1 MSISQM
7 IKNIQDAIYYF
18 RIQNYH
24 NGSLLFRKILS
35 DIQESKEIMSDLC
48 NKEGVLFPIISQL
61 LQTLETDDLV
71 LLGGILEENLLP
83 AIQMFVETE
92 ESISN
97 GGYGLETTLSGYR
110 TVRHLGKGL
119 YLHSNINPMEE
130 AGTLVR
136 LCFDPNVDRYA
147 VWGLG
152 LGYHIVRLFEEARGS
167 VEITVFE
174 PDKELVDLTMK
185 YGVLSTIETSKINII
200 VDITGRAFSEYIAQ
214 DNVGVLMHYPSIKKI
229 QNEKIRE
236 ILSQFFADW
245 NGTVQ
250 YRNELL
256 VNFRKNRKNCSA
268 NVDVLRDTFHGKSVV
283 IVGAGPSLDARME
296 FLENKDD
303 DTIIVAVTTVLK
315 KLTNRGIIPDYA
327 VVMDSQMRTF
337 EQIEGL
343 KIMDTPLLVDSTAC
357 WRFAEEYKG
366 KRYIV
371 YQKGFQEADRCAKEE
386 NCQQYETGGSVTTL
400 ALEIALR
407 LGASSIYMLGV
418 DLAYPNGISH
428 ATGTMDRTDRDTNG
442 MKKVKSV
449 NGDLVYTDLLFDSY
463 RIWIENKIKEYPQVN
478 FYNLSTCGAH
488 IEGCTGLNNT
498 M

>member
-1 MSISQM
+1 MSISQI

-24 NGSLLFRKILS
+24 NGSILFRKILS
-35 DIQESKEIMSDLC
+35 DMQEAEEIMSDLC
-48 NKEGVLFPIISQL
+48 NREGVLFPIIAQL

-71 LLGGILEENLLP
+71 LLGDILEENLLP
-83 AIQMFVETE
+83 AIQMFVEPE
-92 ESISN
+92 ESSET
-97 GGYGLETTLSGYR
+97 GGYCLETTLSGYR
-110 TVRHLGKGL
+110 TIRHLGTRL

-136 LCFDPNVDRYA
+136 LCYDPNVDKYA

-152 LGYHIVRLFEEARGS
+152 LGYHIVRLFEEARGT
-167 VEITVFE
+167 VDITVFE
-174 PDKELVDLTMK
+174 PDEELVDLSMK
-185 YGVLSTIETSKINII
+185 YGMLSTIETSKINII
-200 VDITGRAFSEYIAQ
+200 VDTTGRTFAEYIAQ
-214 DNVGVLMHYPSIKKI
+214 ENVGVLMHYPSVKKI
-229 QNEKIRE
+229 QDEKIRE
-236 ILSQFFADW
+236 ILCRFFADW
-245 NGTVQ
+245 NGTLQ

-256 VNFRKNRKNCSA
+256 VNFRKNRKNCLTNA
-268 NVDVLRDTFHGKSVV
+268 DALRNTFHGKKVI
-283 IVGAGPSLDARME
+283 IVGAGPSLDAGIE

-366 KRYIV
+366 KKYIV
-371 YQKGFQEADRCAKEE
+371 YQKGFGEADRCAREE

-407 LGASSIYMLGV
+407 LGATSIYLLGV

-428 ATGTMDRTDRDTNG
+428 ATGTMDRMGRDTNG
-442 MKKVKSV
+442 MKRVKSV
-449 NGDLVYTDLLFDSY
+449 NGDWVYTDLLFDSY
-463 RIWIENKIKEYPQVN
+463 RNWIESKINRYPQVD

-488 IEGCTGLNNT
+488 IEGCSRIE
-498 M
+498 